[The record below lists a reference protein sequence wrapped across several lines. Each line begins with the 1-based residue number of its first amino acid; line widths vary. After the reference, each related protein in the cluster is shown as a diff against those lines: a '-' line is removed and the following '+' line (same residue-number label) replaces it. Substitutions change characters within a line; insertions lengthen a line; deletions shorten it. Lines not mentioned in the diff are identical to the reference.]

1 MEFCI
6 LLRRPL
12 SFDDYY
18 LGCFLYVALTSWRSE
33 TSNISMVV
41 LDKKKVSK
49 ERTLQ
54 KLTVLNDLMFR
65 SQMIE
70 NCRFLTR
77 TSAIVGPKQTL
88 KWLRMSLRVLNFR
101 LLRSDYFSSRPEL
114 QVIFSKS
121 LSAMLYPLK
130 LFFCLIRP
138 SSYCLIHFS
147 KRLGRHIR
155 NNLNSNRQKM

>member
-33 TSNISMVV
+33 TSNISVVV

-49 ERTLQ
+49 ERALQ
-54 KLTVLNDLMFR
+54 KLTGLNVLKFR

-70 NCRFLTR
+70 NCRNPTR
-77 TSAIVGPKQTL
+77 TSATVGPKQTL

-101 LLRSDYFSSRPEL
+101 LLRSDYFSQRPEL

-121 LSAMLYPLK
+121 LSAMVFPLK
-130 LFFCLIRP
+130 FFLSNTTKLILLDSLLQEVRTA
-138 SSYCLIHFS
+138 YKKQS
-147 KRLGRHIR
+147 K
-155 NNLNSNRQKM
+155 Q

>member
-1 MEFCI
+1 MSHKRLAEKSEMEFCI

-54 KLTVLNDLMFR
+54 KLTVLNDPMFR

-70 NCRFLTR
+70 KCRFLTR
-77 TSAIVGPKQTL
+77 TSAIVGPK
-88 KWLRMSLRVLNFR
+88 
-101 LLRSDYFSSRPEL
+101 
-114 QVIFSKS
+114 
-121 LSAMLYPLK
+121 
-130 LFFCLIRP
+130 
-138 SSYCLIHFS
+138 
-147 KRLGRHIR
+147 
-155 NNLNSNRQKM
+155 

>member
-1 MEFCI
+1 MEFRI

-33 TSNISMVV
+33 TSNISVVV

-49 ERTLQ
+49 ERALQ
-54 KLTVLNDLMFR
+54 KLTGLNVLKFR
-65 SQMIE
+65 SEMIE
-70 NCRFLTR
+70 NCRIPTR
-77 TSAIVGPKQTL
+77 TSATVGPKQTL

-101 LLRSDYFSSRPEL
+101 LLRSDYFSQRPEL

-121 LSAMLYPLK
+121 LSAMVFPLK
-130 LFFCLIRP
+130 FFCLIRP
-138 SSYCLIHFS
+138 SLFCLIHFS

-155 NNLNSNRQKM
+155 NNLNSNSQNM

>member
-33 TSNISMVV
+33 TSNISVVV

-49 ERTLQ
+49 ERALQ
-54 KLTVLNDLMFR
+54 KLTGLNVQSSPVQSR

-70 NCRFLTR
+70 NCRNPTR
-77 TSAIVGPKQTL
+77 TSATVGPKQTL

-101 LLRSDYFSSRPEL
+101 LLRSDYFSQRPEL

-121 LSAMLYPLK
+121 LSAMVFPLK
-130 LFFCLIRP
+130 FFLSNTTKLILLDSLLQEVRTA
-138 SSYCLIHFS
+138 YKKQS
-147 KRLGRHIR
+147 K
-155 NNLNSNRQKM
+155 Q

>member
-1 MEFCI
+1 MSHKRLAEKSEMEFCT

-70 NCRFLTR
+70 NCRIPTR
-77 TSAIVGPKQTL
+77 TSAIVGPK
-88 KWLRMSLRVLNFR
+88 
-101 LLRSDYFSSRPEL
+101 
-114 QVIFSKS
+114 
-121 LSAMLYPLK
+121 
-130 LFFCLIRP
+130 
-138 SSYCLIHFS
+138 
-147 KRLGRHIR
+147 
-155 NNLNSNRQKM
+155 